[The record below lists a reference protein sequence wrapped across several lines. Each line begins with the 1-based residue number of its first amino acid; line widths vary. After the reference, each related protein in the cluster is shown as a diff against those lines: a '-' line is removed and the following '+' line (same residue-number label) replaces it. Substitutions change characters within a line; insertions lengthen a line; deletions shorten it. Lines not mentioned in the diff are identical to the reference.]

1 MHYEVKLLLGLMTKT
16 DNNYYINMI
25 QKLLNKTTSDLA
37 KQELENILK
46 INNNEELYNTKL
58 NLKILITLLLDEHLD
73 KYLTKVEKELEK
85 KQTTVRKQNYET
97 IKEEIII
104 RQQELIIKEKFEK
117 ELKKNDRRRT
127 N

>member
-58 NLKILITLLLDEHLD
+58 DLKILITLLLDEHLD

-85 KQTTVRKQNYET
+85 KQTIVRKQNYET

-104 RQQELIIKEKFEK
+104 RQQELIIKEKLEK

>member
-58 NLKILITLLLDEHLD
+58 DLKILITLLLDEHLD

-97 IKEEIII
+97 RKEEIII